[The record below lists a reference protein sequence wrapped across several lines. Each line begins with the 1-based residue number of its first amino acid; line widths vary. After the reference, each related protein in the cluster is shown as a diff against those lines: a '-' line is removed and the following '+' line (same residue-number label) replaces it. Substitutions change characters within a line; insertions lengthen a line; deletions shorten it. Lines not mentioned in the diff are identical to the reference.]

1 MKRIR
6 TCITVILM
14 ALVLSTGISVVLPE
28 MAGLETQAAA
38 VKISKKKIT
47 LEKGKKYQLKISG
60 TKKKVTWKSNK
71 PAVVSVNSKGKITAK
86 KKGMAKITAKVG
98 GKKYTCT
105 VTVKS
110 KNNPI
115 VPEQTEP
122 QPEQTEPQPE
132 QTEPQPEQTEQPEKS
147 ARDVLKEYIAEYGK
161 ENANGDKVITMI
173 APTNGNLYTYGIT
186 YEEAENNFVFVM
198 VGGEDGSEYAMS
210 MAMPYA
216 AETSLKAEFT
226 YLYRNMSYTAEAA
239 VNMKTYDR
247 HTNAAFRITSVENIN
262 MDSEGEALFTKL
274 ADEQLITSMV
284 GWDIQLTGM
293 VKINMR
299 DIGFLSYDPVL
310 NS

>member
-14 ALVLSTGISVVLPE
+14 ALVLSAGISVMLPE

-86 KKGMAKITAKVG
+86 KEGTAKVTAKVG

-110 KNNPI
+110 KNNPTT
-115 VPEQTEP
+115 PE

-132 QTEPQPEQTEQPEKS
+132 QTEPQQPEERPWKD
-147 ARDVLKEYIAEYGK
+147 ARDVLKTYITEHGE
-161 ENANGDKVITMI
+161 ENTSGNKFITMV

-198 VGGEDGSEYAMS
+198 IGGEDGSEYALS
-210 MAMPYA
+210 MVMPYE
-216 AETSLKAEFT
+216 AETSLKAEFS

-262 MDSEGEALFTKL
+262 MDSEGEALFTEL
-274 ADEQLITSMV
+274 ADEQLMTSMI
-284 GWDIQLTGM
+284 GWDIQLTSM